1 VSGVGSLATAA
12 LAGVGEASAQDRLW
26 AALIDGRAWSMQ
38 TSGGRSG
45 QITLFADGTGT
56 LNDGPMGLKLK
67 WRAKGEIF
75 CMKPGPMRERC
86 VQMKSVDGGF
96 DGYRD
101 DKIDVSLRRK

>member
-1 VSGVGSLATAA
+1 MAV
-12 LAGVGEASAQDRLW
+12 LAGVGEASAQDQPW

-38 TSGGRSG
+38 TSDGRNA
-45 QITLFADGTGT
+45 QITLLKDGTGT
-56 LNDGPMGLKLK
+56 LKGGLMGFKLK
-67 WRAKGEIF
+67 WRAEGELF

-101 DKIDVSLRRK
+101 RRIDVSLRRK